1 MDIDANIVE
10 IYYVDDFVKEYSKTI
25 KNTCI
30 GSNDVKKHRNKPF
43 YPHKNNKDL
52 ASYQKKTRQILKR
65 EILSQRSS
73 TPMLV

>member
-1 MDIDANIVE
+1 MDV
-10 IYYVDDFVKEYSKTI
+10 
-25 KNTCI
+25 
-30 GSNDVKKHRNKPF
+30 F